1 MKRRNCSIHV
11 AKTKALICCAVTA
24 ADLRLCF
31 AVGKNLVFSSYK
43 MLKGNPGQREKLLLK
58 WIKTLNQ
65 RTNGPI
71 NAHLRSGIC
80 DLS

>member
-1 MKRRNCSIHV
+1 MV
-11 AKTKALICCAVTA
+11 PL
-24 ADLRLCF
+24 
-31 AVGKNLVFSSYK
+31 VGKICTICTNLIANGTIGK
-43 MLKGNPGQREKLLLK
+43 EIGAHG
-58 WIKTLNQ
+58 NQ